1 MLIALDALFEA
12 FGDGHQIVAER
23 DRLSLLSVGSARTIS
38 SACRTGRESISAH
51 ATSPHWLVGHPTTF
65 RATVTNLLDKRYWVA
80 NPSGYVI
87 SGAARTALLS
97 MTIDF

>member
-1 MLIALDALFEA
+1 MPSWATFDI
-12 FGDGHQIVAER
+12 G
-23 DRLSLLSVGSARTIS
+23 ARYVTTL
-38 SACRTGRESISAH
+38 A
-51 ATSPHWLVGHPTTF
+51 GHPTTF

-87 SGAARTALLS
+87 SGATRTALLS

>member
-1 MLIALDALFEA
+1 MPDWARVDIGARYVTALA
-12 FGDGHQIVAER
+12 
-23 DRLSLLSVGSARTIS
+23 
-38 SACRTGRESISAH
+38 
-51 ATSPHWLVGHPTTF
+51 GHPTTF